1 MTLTV
6 YTYLSIYTR
15 ADLQPPLPIV
25 FLPVDVYPLQIEFS
39 LLQDLIFFNR
49 NVQES
54 LVFDCNQNSK
64 IKDFCIEMPA
74 SQPAS
79 GGIFGIPEL
88 YSMLFLSG
96 VGCRDNKYVPV

>member
-39 LLQDLIFFNR
+39 LLQDLIFFQ
-49 NVQES
+49 QER
-54 LVFDCNQNSK
+54 
-64 IKDFCIEMPA
+64 A
-74 SQPAS
+74 
-79 GGIFGIPEL
+79 GII
-88 YSMLFLSG
+88 SI
-96 VGCRDNKYVPV
+96 